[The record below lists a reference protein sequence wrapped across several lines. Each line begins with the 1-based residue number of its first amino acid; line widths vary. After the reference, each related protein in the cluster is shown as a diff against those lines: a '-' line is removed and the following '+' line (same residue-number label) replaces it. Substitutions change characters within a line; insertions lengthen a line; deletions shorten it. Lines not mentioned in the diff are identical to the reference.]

1 MNEDNILLC
10 QKFFLIMWIDF
21 PLRMYGVSAV
31 ITLQLI
37 LSWSELV
44 EERLAYFK
52 SEFHVHH
59 SSFIYVTYMMVHECT
74 GHDGC
79 LITGFSAGMCFSSKS
94 MNLFFT
100 FFLFIE
106 LTGEAT
112 TSHIYDIL
120 WPENYV
126 AKRGG
131 GKTVEQLQNCNVSH
145 KDVKIL
151 HFQLQRTTLVINVNR
166 AVQRAEAREW

>member
-1 MNEDNILLC
+1 
-10 QKFFLIMWIDF
+10 
-21 PLRMYGVSAV
+21 
-31 ITLQLI
+31 
-37 LSWSELV
+37 
-44 EERLAYFK
+44 
-52 SEFHVHH
+52 
-59 SSFIYVTYMMVHECT
+59 MVHECT

-131 GKTVEQLQNCNVSH
+131 GKTVEQLQNCNASH